1 MQEAGSAR
9 FLMDCTIASGAY
21 LALYGVW
28 YALNG
33 AISTDE
39 LNNESSQIL
48 FPYFPHAAKII
59 AAWLLGWRAIFAL
72 LPATSLHG
80 AYLWELYGLTY
91 GEAFAFSVLAASAA
105 VLAFETFR
113 ATRMDLYAYSGM
125 EVHWR
130 RLLLVGLVA
139 SLYNNLGIA
148 LITDSSLDL
157 QNEVA
162 LVFQLSLADMSGLV
176 LVLLCLWLVLKRY
189 KPG

>member
-1 MQEAGSAR
+1 MQEAGWAR
-9 FLMDCTIASGAY
+9 FLMDCAIASGAY

-28 YALNG
+28 YVLNG
-33 AISTDE
+33 AISADE
-39 LNNESSQIL
+39 LKNGSSQML

-91 GEAFAFSVLAASAA
+91 GEAFAFSVLSATAA

-125 EVHWR
+125 RIHWR

-148 LITDSSLDL
+148 VITDSSLDL

-189 KPG
+189 QPG